1 MLQSFAYYVSI
12 LRKDFTEYC
21 SNQLSGAGL
30 SPGQLYFILYVG
42 KHPGVCPGRTFTG
55 APHGRRAYQPVHK

>member
-42 KHPGVCPGRTFTG
+42 VPRENFHRRSAWTQGIPTG
-55 APHGRRAYQPVHK
+55 P

>member
-42 KHPGVCPGRTFTG
+42 KHPGCPRENFHRRSAWTQGIPTG
-55 APHGRRAYQPVHK
+55 P